1 MMSAQGQ
8 HAPHGLS
15 VVVRPMTEAEK
26 ETAKAIPRPLRN
38 NAVGISVVAMVM
50 AVMVNF
56 VEETFAV
63 IMPLFFCFVG
73 LGLAVQ
79 ARRSSGAVAQALAKG
94 TVTEVRGAPK
104 WKGSAGGWDFGP
116 FSVPKD
122 SQVKNSLADGVPARV
137 SVIPETKRLV
147 SVNGATLK
155 KPIELRAP
163 PGFEAALVAPT
174 TAHFPQKGP
183 KAAGQELPPPPDDW
197 TQGRC
202 PSCGQSTS
210 QDFEFCSKCGF
221 RLKQ

>member
-1 MMSAQGQ
+1 
-8 HAPHGLS
+8 
-15 VVVRPMTEAEK
+15 MTEAEK

-38 NAVGISVVAMVM
+38 NAVGMSVVAMMM

-94 TVTEVRGAPK
+94 TVTDVRGAPK
-104 WKGSAGGWDFGP
+104 WKGAAGGWDFGP

-122 SQVKNSLADGVPARV
+122 SQVKNSLADGTPAWV
-137 SVIPETKRLV
+137 TVIPDAKRLV

-155 KPIELRAP
+155 KPIEIRAP
-163 PGFEAALVAPT
+163 PGLETALATAMTVHLPQPEPT
-174 TAHFPQKGP
+174 AVSQD
-183 KAAGQELPPPPDDW
+183 LPPPPEDW
-197 TQGRC
+197 A
-202 PSCGQSTS
+202 
-210 QDFEFCSKCGF
+210 
-221 RLKQ
+221 